1 MDNITIKLYPIEY
14 GFLYGFLNGNNQTVS
29 LMGLN
34 SHISNLVMDQFYVR
48 KGVNIKQNAT
58 SYTKKPR
65 RLVLKP
71 LEAKALYDSL
81 RLIDYPVA
89 KVIFGHLDRALINAG
104 FNNLSC

>member
-1 MDNITIKLYPIEY
+1 MDNITIKLYQIEY
-14 GFLYGFLNGNNQTVS
+14 SFLYEVLKRNNRNVELQ
-29 LMGLN
+29 GLN

-48 KGVNIKQNAT
+48 KGGNIKHNAT

-71 LEAKALYDSL
+71 VEAKALYESL

-89 KVIFGHLDRALINAG
+89 KVIFGHLDRALINAR